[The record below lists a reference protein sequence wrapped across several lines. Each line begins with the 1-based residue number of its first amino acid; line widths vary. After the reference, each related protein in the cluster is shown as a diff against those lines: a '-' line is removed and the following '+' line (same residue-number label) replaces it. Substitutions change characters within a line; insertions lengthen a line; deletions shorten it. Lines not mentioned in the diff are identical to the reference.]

1 MAVWIAIA
9 ESEEGDA
16 EEVQS
21 EDDGTLLLA
30 SLENLYRNVTTLK
43 YKGPAG
49 LYRVVRCIGGVLSP
63 PEDSGGWGSHTYICV
78 TRPEERRGRGGGRN
92 LNSSYSGEEVDPED
106 ENCSTPLMM
115 ASLSS
120 NPHCVHELLLHGA
133 DISKRNVNSDTA
145 YSLAVKHGARNC
157 QTVLENHM
165 LSVMGQPR
173 V

>member
-1 MAVWIAIA
+1 MRW
-9 ESEEGDA
+9 ESSGICSKSLL
-16 EEVQS
+16 S
-21 EDDGTLLLA
+21 ETALHLAASSGCHELVTLLLRTGA
-30 SLENLYRNVTTLK
+30 
-43 YKGPAG
+43 
-49 LYRVVRCIGGVLSP
+49 
-63 PEDSGGWGSHTYICV
+63 
-78 TRPEERRGRGGGRN
+78 
-92 LNSSYSGEEVDPED
+92 EVDPED